1 MDIEEEHAKLL
12 SRLEKEYEDM
22 VRRASADDDK
32 GAESD
37 QGEKAGGEIEL
48 GSVGCSARGAVL
60 LLVCFDLTPP
70 SLPRPTWLH
79 RERGGA
85 DPGRCEGPGP

>member
-32 GAESD
+32 GDESD
-37 QGEKAGGEIEL
+37 QGEKAGTEIEL
-48 GSVGCSARGAVL
+48 ESVGGAQLQGQCSWYGL
-60 LLVCFDLTPP
+60 LR
-70 SLPRPTWLH
+70 SH
-79 RERGGA
+79 
-85 DPGRCEGPGP
+85 GRLFFSSD

>member
-37 QGEKAGGEIEL
+37 QGEKAGREVEL
-48 GSVGCSARGAVL
+48 
-60 LLVCFDLTPP
+60 
-70 SLPRPTWLH
+70 
-79 RERGGA
+79 
-85 DPGRCEGPGP
+85 